1 MPFGYACSLV
11 VDPNGINTSTGT
23 VLDNPVSQTGDAQ
36 AYTLED
42 YIQFIQSGEI
52 LSLQKRTGLLEFLK
66 SMAPKVAPGYTLV
79 RHPTKVGSGF
89 PHIVELNGNGQ
100 DPGELPC
107 TDANASWQQYCTKNT
122 VITLHL
128 IDGAGNPVTGSQL
141 KEGGVAIKFTV
152 INAHSGLTLTDADN
166 PNKKNRQGLL
176 AAKSGF
182 EDALL
187 VGSSVEFKCK
197 ILALSTQVGQR
208 FQIRVATTD
217 PAAEH
222 TLEYKTFPFMSRAR
236 SNISYKA
243 KEVAKRDNSG
253 VASSTVQPEAEAEA
267 EDAEADAAK
276 RQRLVA

>member
-1 MPFGYACSLV
+1 MPFGYACSIV
-11 VDPNGINTSTGT
+11 VDPNDIDTSTGT
-23 VLDNPVSQTGDAQ
+23 GLDNLVPQTGDAQ
-36 AYTLED
+36 TYTVAD
-42 YIQFIQSGEI
+42 YIRCIESGEI
-52 LSLQKRTGLLEFLK
+52 LTLQKRTSLLAFLK
-66 SMAPKVAPGYTLV
+66 SMAPKVAPAYTLV
-79 RHPTKVGSGF
+79 RHITKVGSGF

-100 DPGELPC
+100 ERGELPC

-128 IDGAGNPVTGSQL
+128 IDGAGNPATGSQL

-166 PNKKNRQGLL
+166 PNKKNRKGLL

-187 VGSSVEFKCK
+187 VGNSVEFKCK

-222 TLEYKTFPFMSRAR
+222 ALEYKTCPFMSRAR
-236 SNISYKA
+236 SNTSEKA
-243 KEVAKRDNSG
+243 NQVAKRDTSG

-267 EDAEADAAK
+267 EDAEAAAAK
-276 RQRLVA
+276 RQRLRA